1 VNLPQTLK
9 FVCLLCALLVQA
21 GNSRAQI
28 PTITNQPI
36 SHAVWAGGTV
46 TFAVGVSSTGPFT
59 YQWQLNSS
67 NVPNGIIT
75 TVAGGGS
82 GGDGGAATSASLS
95 QIYGDVAVDTSGNL
109 FIPDSLNGLI
119 RKVSA
124 DGIIATVAGGGS
136 GGDGGPATNASLSFV
151 SSVAVD
157 IAGNLFIADHGN
169 NRVRK
174 VSTSGIITTVAGNG
188 TSGYLGD
195 GGAATNANLSPTG
208 IAVDAF
214 GNLLI
219 ADQDNSR
226 VRKVST
232 NGIISLIA
240 GGGGGGDGGAAANAS
255 LSHPFD
261 VKIDS
266 HGNLFIA
273 DTVNQRIRKVST
285 NGIITTV
292 AGGGGGG
299 DGGAATNASLN
310 YPSGV
315 AVDNAGNIFIADT
328 DNHCVR
334 KVDTNGII
342 TTVAGNRGYSGNYGD
357 GGPATNAL
365 FYYTYGVAVD
375 ASGNLFISD
384 EANKRIRKVTNTRG
398 PSLALNDLTLADAGG
413 YQVVVTGSGGSV
425 TSSVANLIVT
435 TSPLIYR
442 AVVTSNGSF
451 ALNFVSQPGSTN
463 IVLCATNLSPPVL
476 WQPLSTNLAGAEGDW
491 QFTDT
496 NAPHYQS
503 RFYRSLTH

>member
-1 VNLPQTLK
+1 MVFLLLMEVAQVTL
-9 FVCLLCALLVQA
+9 
-21 GNSRAQI
+21 RAQL

-36 SHAVWAGGTV
+36 GQAVWVGGNA
-46 TFAVGVSSTGPFT
+46 TFAVGVSGTGPFT

-67 NVPNGIIT
+67 SVPNGIIT

-109 FIPDSLNGLI
+109 FIPDFFNNRV
-119 RKVSA
+119 RKVSTS
-124 DGIIATVAGGGS
+124 GIITTVAGGGG
-136 GGDGGPATNASLSFV
+136 GGDGGAATNASLDLPQGVAMDV
-151 SSVAVD
+151 S
-157 IAGNLFIADHGN
+157 GNLFIADHDN

-208 IAVDAF
+208 VAVDAS
-214 GNLLI
+214 GNLFI

-232 NGIISLIA
+232 NGIITTIA

-266 HGNLFIA
+266 YGNLFIA

-285 NGIITTV
+285 NGIINTV
-292 AGGGGGG
+292 AGGGSGG

-315 AVDNAGNIFIADT
+315 ALDNAGNIFIADT
-328 DNHCVR
+328 DNHCIR

-365 FYYTYGVAVD
+365 FYYTYGIAVD
-375 ASGNLFISD
+375 ASGNLFVSD
-384 EANKRIRKVTNTRG
+384 EANKRIRKVTNTQG
-398 PSLALNDLTLADAGG
+398 PSLALNNLTLTDAGS
-413 YQVVVTGSGGSV
+413 YQVVVIGSSGSV
-425 TSSVANLIVT
+425 TSSVANLIVA
-435 TSPLIYR
+435 TSPLIYQTVANSDR
-442 AVVTSNGSF
+442 SLS
-451 ALNFVSQPGSTN
+451 LNFVSQPNSTN
-463 IVLCATNLSPPVL
+463 VVLCATNLSPPVV
-476 WQPLSTNLAGAEGDW
+476 WQSLSTNIAGANGDW
-491 QFTDT
+491 QFTDI
-496 NAPHYQS
+496 NAVNYQT
-503 RFYRSLTH
+503 RFYRSVTQ

>member
-1 VNLPQTLK
+1 MEAAQVTLQAQLP
-9 FVCLLCALLVQA
+9 
-21 GNSRAQI
+21 S
-28 PTITNQPI
+28 ITNQPI
-36 SHAVWAGGTV
+36 SNVVWAGGNV
-46 TFAVGVSSTGPFT
+46 TFTVGVSGTEPFT

-67 NVPNGIIT
+67 DVPNGIIT

-82 GGDGGAATSASLS
+82 GGDGGPATSASLS

-109 FIPDSLNGLI
+109 FIPDFFNNRV
-119 RKVSA
+119 RKVSTS
-124 DGIIATVAGGGS
+124 GIITTVAGGGG
-136 GGDGGPATNASLSFV
+136 GGDGGVATNAGLSIPQ
-151 SSVAVD
+151 SVAVD

-195 GGAATNANLSPTG
+195 GGAATNASLSPTG
-208 IAVDAF
+208 VAVDAF
-214 GNLLI
+214 GNLFI

-232 NGIISLIA
+232 NGIITTIA
-240 GGGGGGDGGAAANAS
+240 GGGGGGDGGAATNAS
-255 LSHPFD
+255 VNHPFD
-261 VKIDS
+261 VKVDS

-285 NGIITTV
+285 NGIITTIV
-292 AGGGGGG
+292 GGGSGG

-315 AVDNAGNIFIADT
+315 AVDNAGSIFIADT
-328 DNHCVR
+328 DNHCIR

-342 TTVAGNRGYSGNYGD
+342 TTVAGDRGFSGNYGD
-357 GGPATNAL
+357 GGPATSAL
-365 FYYTYGVAVD
+365 FRYTYGVAVD

-384 EANKRIRKVTNTRG
+384 EANQRIRKVTNTQG
-398 PSLALNDLTLADAGG
+398 LSLALNDLTLADAGS

-425 TSSVANLIVT
+425 TSSVVNL
-435 TSPLIYR
+435 
-442 AVVTSNGSF
+442 VVTSTPIIYQTI
-451 ALNFVSQPGSTN
+451 LNSDDSISLYFLCQPGSTN
-463 IVLCATNLSPPVL
+463 VVLSATNLSSPVI
-476 WQPLSTNLAGAEGDW
+476 WQGLSTNFAGADGHW

-496 NAPHYQS
+496 NATTYQTK
-503 RFYRSLTH
+503 FYRSLTQ